1 MQNLEREGLASELA
15 SLLLKESLDSDSL
28 IELVCQTA
36 LCSREDARDVIYD
49 AAAQINAALFPPL
62 TQMELV
68 LTEGC
73 NLACTYCFEKEMIG
87 YRNMPFEVAKNA
99 VDLLFLYSRNEPN
112 IDIAYFGGEPTLR
125 FETIKAVT
133 EYARNRSDAAG
144 KRIGLNIT
152 TNGVLLTDEI
162 ASYCAEQDIR
172 ILLSIDGLE
181 VAHDR
186 YRRDRQGRGTFTRVM
201 EGMRILKRYQ
211 PWIGIK
217 MTIMP
222 ENIEHLVDD
231 VRLLHEMGVN
241 QFIIGHVTG
250 VDWPDNQILA
260 YAQAMGNLDCWY
272 RREKDQDLRIDD
284 LEYMDSKSAYFGCQ
298 AGRSSISVS
307 VDGQVSPCSKM
318 LALNNRN
325 LLGRLGDVWCGLTN
339 LKNRADLVGCERLK
353 GACKDK
359 GIASDY
365 QGGCFV
371 SNYYET
377 GDLLFPS
384 MKEYQ
389 LQCIQNQCIQRAA
402 KALDT
407 ASIFRES

>member
-1 MQNLEREGLASELA
+1 MLNRERKGLANELA
-15 SLLLKESLDSDSL
+15 SLLLNGSMDSDSL
-28 IELVCQTA
+28 IELVRQTA
-36 LCSREDARDVIYD
+36 LCSRVDASDVIFE
-49 AAAQINAALFPPL
+49 AMAQINAALFPPL

-87 YRNMPFEVAKNA
+87 YRSMPFEVAKGA

-112 IDIAYFGGEPTLR
+112 LDIAYFGGEPTIR

-133 EYARNRSDAAG
+133 EYARSCSDTAG
-144 KRIGLNIT
+144 KRVGFNMT
-152 TNGVLLTDEI
+152 TNGVLLNDEI

-186 YRRDRQGRGTFTRVM
+186 YRRDRQGRGTFKRVM
-201 EGMRILKRYQ
+201 KGMRILKRYQ

-217 MTIMP
+217 MTVMP
-222 ENIEHLVDD
+222 DNIGYLVND

-241 QFIIGHVTG
+241 QFIIGHATG
-250 VDWPDNQILA
+250 VDWPDDRMLA
-260 YAQAMGNLDCWY
+260 YAKAMGSLYRLY

-284 LEYMDSKSAYFGCQ
+284 LEITDSKAAYFGCQ

-307 VDGQVSPCSKM
+307 VDGQISPCSKL
-318 LALNNRN
+318 LALDNRN

-339 LKNRADLVGCERLK
+339 LKNRSDLVGCERLK
-353 GACKDK
+353 DACREK

-371 SNYYET
+371 SNYYEN
-377 GDLLFPS
+377 GNLLLPS
-384 MKEYQ
+384 MKEHQ
-389 LQCIQNQCIQRAA
+389 LQNLQKAA
-402 KALDT
+402 LAP
-407 ASIFRES
+407 